1 MRVEQESPGGVLPPA
16 IWPSRFGAIRFEN
29 LTASYAPELPPV
41 LKDVSFEV
49 KGGEKV
55 GIVGRTGSGKSTL
68 GLSFFVSP
76 PVLCH
81 SSTSTADTNCVL
93 ERNTQ
98 RFIEPTS
105 GHIEID
111 GVNINTLKLES
122 LRSSITIVAQD
133 SALFA
138 GSLRF
143 NLDPFNQYEDE
154 ALWDVLRRVSM
165 AGSGTSST
173 PAPSRPP
180 SESGSDEE
188 GTVTV
193 DDREKF
199 VVKDLAME
207 VKEGGTNFSAGA
219 SHYHLDPFQ

>member
-1 MRVEQESPGGVLPPA
+1 M
-16 IWPSRFGAIRFEN
+16 
-29 LTASYAPELPPV
+29 
-41 LKDVSFEV
+41 
-49 KGGEKV
+49 
-55 GIVGRTGSGKSTL
+55 
-68 GLSFFVSP
+68 
-76 PVLCH
+76 
-81 SSTSTADTNCVL
+81 
-93 ERNTQ
+93 
-98 RFIEPTS
+98 
-105 GHIEID
+105 
-111 GVNINTLKLES
+111 ES